1 MEAAP
6 SGMQDN
12 RSAHIVSH
20 PAVNPGRRLTPPT
33 TLPKELH
40 GRVFRA
46 VDLVRSAQRE
56 HPEPPFSTGLGA
68 LDEVLEGGVPCG
80 SLVELV
86 GSRSD
91 GRMAAV
97 LSMLAATTD
106 RGEIGALIDLGDHLD
121 PRSAAA
127 AGVDLRRL
135 LWLRP
140 HRLPE
145 VLELT
150 ELLLQAGFLLVVA
163 DLGLPPVRGRIS
175 AGAWMRVTRAARDHR
190 AAVLLS
196 SPYHV
201 SGHTADAVVR
211 MTGGRGGW
219 SEMGRRSPLLEGL
232 ALSCTVIRHRGNRP
246 GMRSGQSLT
255 AIGAGFPLHGSAAR
269 NPGTTAQ
276 LAAIKAQS
284 SEPSARRPRLDV
296 LP

>member
-1 MEAAP
+1 
-6 SGMQDN
+6 
-12 RSAHIVSH
+12 
-20 PAVNPGRRLTPPT
+20 
-33 TLPKELH
+33 
-40 GRVFRA
+40 
-46 VDLVRSAQRE
+46 
-56 HPEPPFSTGLGA
+56 
-68 LDEVLEGGVPCG
+68 
-80 SLVELV
+80 VELF
-86 GSRSD
+86 GSRSG

-97 LSMLAATTD
+97 LSMLATTTD

-121 PRSAAA
+121 PCSAAA

-140 HRLPE
+140 RRLPE

-163 DLGLPPVRGRIS
+163 DLGLPPVRGKVS
-175 AGAWMRVTRAARDHR
+175 AGAWMRITRAAREHR

-219 SEMGRRSPLLEGL
+219 SDLGRRRLPLLEGL
-232 ALSCTVIRHRGNRP
+232 TLSCTVIRQRGKRP
-246 GMRSGQSLT
+246 GMRSSQSLT
-255 AIGAGFPLHGSAAR
+255 AVEAAFSPHEGAVRGPGGMAR
-269 NPGTTAQ
+269 
-276 LAAIKAQS
+276 LAATKDQDAKLRVQ
-284 SEPSARRPRLDV
+284 RPRFDI